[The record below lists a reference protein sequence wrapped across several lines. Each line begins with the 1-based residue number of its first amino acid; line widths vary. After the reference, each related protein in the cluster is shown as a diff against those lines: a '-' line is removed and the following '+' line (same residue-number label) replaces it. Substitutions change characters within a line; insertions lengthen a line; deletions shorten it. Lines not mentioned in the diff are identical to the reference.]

1 MWCIYQ
7 MSIDVETLV
16 KQLGK
21 PYQDIYEQGL
31 VPYETKPS
39 VTVSDDIYR
48 LDMKREG
55 IYLAFI
61 NDLEKKLKE
70 VTLTFEDE
78 SKTNWLFPNPSVY

>member
-39 VTVSDDIYR
+39 VTVSDD
-48 LDMKREG
+48 
-55 IYLAFI
+55 
-61 NDLEKKLKE
+61 
-70 VTLTFEDE
+70 
-78 SKTNWLFPNPSVY
+78 

>member
-1 MWCIYQ
+1 M
-7 MSIDVETLV
+7 T
-16 KQLGK
+16 
-21 PYQDIYEQGL
+21 EQGL

-61 NDLEKKLKE
+61 NDLEK
-70 VTLTFEDE
+70 T
-78 SKTNWLFPNPSVY
+78 

>member
-31 VPYETKPS
+31 VPYEKNQ
-39 VTVSDDIYR
+39 VLR
-48 LDMKREG
+48 LVM
-55 IYLAFI
+55 IFI
-61 NDLEKKLKE
+61 D
-70 VTLTFEDE
+70 
-78 SKTNWLFPNPSVY
+78 

>member
-1 MWCIYQ
+1 

-21 PYQDIYEQGL
+21 PYQDIYKQGL

-48 LDMKREG
+48 LDIKREG
-55 IYLAFI
+55 VF
-61 NDLEKKLKE
+61 
-70 VTLTFEDE
+70 
-78 SKTNWLFPNPSVY
+78 

>member
-21 PYQDIYEQGL
+21 PYQDIYKQGL

-55 IYLAFI
+55 FLSFLIIKIKILR
-61 NDLEKKLKE
+61 K
-70 VTLTFEDE
+70 
-78 SKTNWLFPNPSVY
+78 WP

>member
-1 MWCIYQ
+1 MKIVLAGYKDVWCIYK

-31 VPYETKPS
+31 VPYETRPS

-48 LDMKREG
+48 LDMKRDG

-61 NDLEKKLKE
+61 NDLEK
-70 VTLTFEDE
+70 T
-78 SKTNWLFPNPSVY
+78 

>member
-1 MWCIYQ
+1 

-39 VTVSDDIYR
+39 VTVSDDISR
-48 LDMKREG
+48 LNMRRER
-55 IYLAFI
+55 IFSSFI
-61 NDLEKKLKE
+61 NNQKK
-70 VTLTFEDE
+70 
-78 SKTNWLFPNPSVY
+78 S

>member
-31 VPYETKPS
+31 VPYE
-39 VTVSDDIYR
+39 IYR

-61 NDLEKKLKE
+61 NDLEKNLK
-70 VTLTFEDE
+70 
-78 SKTNWLFPNPSVY
+78 K

>member
-31 VPYETKPS
+31 VPYEIKPS

-61 NDLEKKLKE
+61 NDLEKLKE

-78 SKTNWLFPNPSVY
+78 SKTNGLFPNPSVY